1 MPKSNSKQK
10 KPTPPAPKQ
19 KPGEKSKNPVTVILY
34 PVITGTAVL
43 LLSVLALSF
52 LLEKSPD
59 PNALLP
65 VAAIICTLLA
75 AAVSGSL
82 SAKLSGKASPTSI
95 LSGLIMILVY
105 LIISLFFDAQAFE
118 NGMVLK
124 SAIVII
130 LPAMA
135 FVAGTVSAKNKK
147 NQKKR

>member
-10 KPTPPAPKQ
+10 RPTPPTPKQ
-19 KPGEKSKNPVTVILY
+19 KPGEKSKNPVTVLLY
-34 PVITGTAVL
+34 PVIAGTAVL
-43 LLSVLALSF
+43 LLSVFALSF

-65 VAAIICTLLA
+65 AAAILCTVLA
-75 AAVSGSL
+75 AAVSGSV

-105 LIISLFFDAQAFE
+105 LIMSLFFDAQDCE
-118 NGMVLK
+118 NSMVLK
-124 SAIVII
+124 SAIVIL

-135 FVAGTVSAKNKK
+135 FTAGIMATKNKK
-147 NQKKR
+147 TKKKR